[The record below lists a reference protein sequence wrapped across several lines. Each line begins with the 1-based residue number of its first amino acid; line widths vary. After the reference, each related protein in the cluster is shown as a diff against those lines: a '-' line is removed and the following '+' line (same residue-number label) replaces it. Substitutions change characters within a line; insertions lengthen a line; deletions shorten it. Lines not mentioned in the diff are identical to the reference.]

1 MNNSPMGN
9 YVEDKTMKFDLNSML
24 SAPVAAA
31 GTTAIKEIPIDM
43 LVPYGKHPFTLYSGE
58 RLDDMVQS
66 VKANGILTPILVREL
81 NGKYEILVT
90 QIWEIPEKCDKVR
103 KKRDQNVG
111 TTFFYNLSPVIFSSG
126 YAVFSHSFGNK
137 LLYSCCIGL

>member
-43 LVPYGKHPFTLYSGE
+43 LVSYGKHPFTLYSGE

-81 NGKYEILVT
+81 NGKYEILAGHNRT
-90 QIWEIPEKCDKVR
+90 NAA
-103 KKRDQNVG
+103 KKA
-111 TTFFYNLSPVIFSSG
+111 G
-126 YAVFSHSFGNK
+126 YKNIIVMIHYPPTN
-137 LLYSCCIGL
+137 